1 MTSDR
6 FRRRSSLLAGFLKEG
21 LVMYACATGSLLSTI
36 VTLSLTNPS
45 QLDVRVTNDFPTQL
59 IKFYFSRFTSQVYKG
74 GESYI
79 HSLLLDKINGVLRV
93 VVGAT
98 IVSVCHALL
107 NIRSLSATLHVDPAW
122 LLNHAELSRVQ
133 WTKGDREGEIFVE
146 LQPSRESQLPMV
158 NISRTGPN
166 SDVMQPSDL
175 GISTRSN

>member
-1 MTSDR
+1 
-6 FRRRSSLLAGFLKEG
+6 
-21 LVMYACATGSLLSTI
+21 MYACATGSLLSTI

-45 QLDVRVTNDFPTQL
+45 HLDV
-59 IKFYFSRFTSQVYKG
+59 YFTGLQG
-74 GESYI
+74 G
-79 HSLLLDKINGVLRV
+79 V

-158 NISRTGPN
+158 NISRTGP